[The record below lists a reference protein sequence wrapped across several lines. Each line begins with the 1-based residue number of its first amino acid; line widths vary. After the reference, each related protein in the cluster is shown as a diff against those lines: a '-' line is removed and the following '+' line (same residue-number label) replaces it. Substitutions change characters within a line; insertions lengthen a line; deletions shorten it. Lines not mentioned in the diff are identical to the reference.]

1 MGLSALV
8 ETVCLTSVRFLN
20 LFRQIGLCDQRL
32 AMEVNRERR
41 WDGPFDHRCESS
53 RPDNSPAPD
62 PDREV
67 GRAYDQVR
75 EQIERRAARGP
86 ATRALMARDPAS
98 RRNSDET
105 GLQKMIRQHVA
116 FVWIIVSLL
125 AVLVFAYAMNLAG
138 S

>member
-1 MGLSALV
+1 
-8 ETVCLTSVRFLN
+8 
-20 LFRQIGLCDQRL
+20 
-32 AMEVNRERR
+32 
-41 WDGPFDHRCESS
+41 
-53 RPDNSPAPD
+53 
-62 PDREV
+62 
-67 GRAYDQVR
+67 
-75 EQIERRAARGP
+75 
-86 ATRALMARDPAS
+86 MARDPAS